1 MKNLIIASALSL
13 FLLAGCASIQENEG
27 STRLAVQ
34 YTTLKMVEE
43 DRLTKEG
50 IQETVDHVRT
60 LIESDGE
67 VDTVSLRSA
76 VLSYVDVQSMEPSK
90 QLLIISL
97 LDRIE
102 AQIEERSIE
111 GEKIESVS
119 VLLDWI
125 DETLV
130 YM

>member
-1 MKNLIIASALSL
+1 MKNLIIASAVSL
-13 FLLAGCASIQENEG
+13 FLLAGCASLQENEG
-27 STRLAVQ
+27 STRLAVK

-102 AQIEERSIE
+102 AQIEELSIE